1 MPVYPAPSL
10 QHCTPSVRKLISDVR
25 TVHLSSYTLVIS
37 EIYAASKG
45 MWWHDDEVNENALRK
60 KRGEEWGVKSRW
72 DEEWGEVK
80 GVKSRRVGDDMRSQ
94 AKFAN
99 WVGELSHNKPLTLLL
114 VKEYVLSTFVC

>member
-1 MPVYPAPSL
+1 M
-10 QHCTPSVRKLISDVR
+10 
-25 TVHLSSYTLVIS
+25 
-37 EIYAASKG
+37 
-45 MWWHDDEVNENALRK
+45 
-60 KRGEEWGVKSRW
+60 KSRW

-99 WVGELSHNKPLTLLL
+99 CVGELSHNKPLTLLL